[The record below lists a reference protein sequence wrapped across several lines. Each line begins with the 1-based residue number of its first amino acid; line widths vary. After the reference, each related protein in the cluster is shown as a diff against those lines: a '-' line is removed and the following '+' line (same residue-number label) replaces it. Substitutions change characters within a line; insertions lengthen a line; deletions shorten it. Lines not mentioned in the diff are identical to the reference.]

1 MTWANRPAKLFR
13 VTHPDGS
20 TVMFTTKHGGK
31 TGRSPLQ
38 FFDVAQVP
46 AFEGGEAWFEVE
58 RVKGGSRIIRVVRQV
73 EGPGEI
79 A

>member
-20 TVMFTTKHGGK
+20 TVMFTTNDGGK

-38 FFDVAQVP
+38 FFDATQVP
-46 AFEGGEAWFEVE
+46 AFDGNAAWFEVE
-58 RVKGGSRIIRVVRQV
+58 RVRNGSRIVKIIRQV
-73 EGPGEI
+73 DE
-79 A
+79 